1 MIIKKFNNLEEIEKY
16 YDKSINTYVFKE
28 DGKPINLVVFNFSLN
43 IKSNIEACNIKAY
56 DINAYNIEAWDIT
69 AYNIKAWN
77 VKSGNITVNNI
88 EAYDIWACDISAGD
102 IIAENISY
110 GAVCFAYNNIYCKS
124 IKSRR
129 DKNKHF
135 VLDGYLYIDEEN
147 Q

>member
-1 MIIKKFNNLEEIEKY
+1 MIIKKFNNLEEMEKY
-16 YDKSINTYVFKE
+16 YDKNTNTYVFKE

-43 IKSNIEACNIKAY
+43 VKSNIEACNIKAY

-102 IIAENISY
+102 VIAENISY